1 MRGKARR
8 MYRFRQA
15 PDRNQ
20 TQLGRESREKRKQ
33 IEQEAQYERMEMQKK
48 QHRIDEDHMIM
59 NDLKRFQQIR
69 QKPEKGADWGIDQVD
84 NGPVQNRQERGG
96 QQKSVDWMDQLRNN
110 DLQHRRGTIN

>member
-1 MRGKARR
+1 MGDEKANWSAILDAGAPHMRGKARR

-48 QHRIDEDHMIM
+48 QRRIDEDQLIM
-59 NDLKRFQQIR
+59 DDLKRFQ
-69 QKPEKGADWGIDQVD
+69 
-84 NGPVQNRQERGG
+84 
-96 QQKSVDWMDQLRNN
+96 
-110 DLQHRRGTIN
+110 